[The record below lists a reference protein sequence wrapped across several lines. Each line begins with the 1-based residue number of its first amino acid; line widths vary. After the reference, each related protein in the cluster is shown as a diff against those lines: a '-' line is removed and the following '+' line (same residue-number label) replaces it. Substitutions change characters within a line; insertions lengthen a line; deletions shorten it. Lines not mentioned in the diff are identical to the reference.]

1 LQEHSPDSLPQHPST
16 GHRPDAALQ
25 QTAHAPNKYWA
36 EEIAS
41 IRKSLSI
48 AFGPSVGSAMMKK
61 WELTEDRHELH
72 ALQHETSD
80 GKPLG
85 YAMLIAKDRA
95 AVDRLLAANKN
106 MKSDEMELAAT
117 NFSPASTWKHRDIY
131 EALAVAESEDDAA
144 LVRDKLLDYSERTV
158 TTGEWDPVVL
168 LVAARA
174 QPVQGWSGDVKQI
187 LLALYRTLFQGQ
199 ADALMSK
206 SDVDF
211 LENFGLGEG
220 GLFTL
225 SRQDSVMRKDV
236 NQMWQELKQEEGI
249 ESVSMDKLMGY
260 VGINQV
266 KEQAISILK
275 KMLSDRR
282 LTARQRVVTSCN
294 FTFMGNPGTGETQ
307 VLLLL
312 RLFMCSF
319 CLDADTSS
327 HIYR

>member
-1 LQEHSPDSLPQHPST
+1 
-16 GHRPDAALQ
+16 
-25 QTAHAPNKYWA
+25 
-36 EEIAS
+36 
-41 IRKSLSI
+41 
-48 AFGPSVGSAMMKK
+48 MMKK

-144 LVRDKLLDYSERTV
+144 LVRDKLLNYSERTV

-236 NQMWQELKQEEGI
+236 NQMWQELKQEERI

-260 VGINQV
+260 VGIKQV